1 MYMVNV
7 YDGDNVKT
15 VITYNKGS
23 RWRSLA
29 APPVD
34 SDGQPTLCLPVS
46 RGSPCNQ
53 KAITTVSVLHQGCSL
68 HLRMDTDAPLG
79 YSSISSKRSAVGLIM
94 AQGKHVVIP
103 PNPHPRS
110 LTLSIEWFKCMC
122 IFFCQI
128 I

>member
-1 MYMVNV
+1 MVNV

-29 APPVD
+29 APPVG

-53 KAITTVSVLHQGCSL
+53 EAITTVSVLSPGLLPPSPHGHRHTSRILFHQLQEIGGWS
-68 HLRMDTDAPLG
+68 HHGSR
-79 YSSISSKRSAVGLIM
+79 
-94 AQGKHVVIP
+94 
-103 PNPHPRS
+103 
-110 LTLSIEWFKCMC
+110 
-122 IFFCQI
+122 
-128 I
+128 